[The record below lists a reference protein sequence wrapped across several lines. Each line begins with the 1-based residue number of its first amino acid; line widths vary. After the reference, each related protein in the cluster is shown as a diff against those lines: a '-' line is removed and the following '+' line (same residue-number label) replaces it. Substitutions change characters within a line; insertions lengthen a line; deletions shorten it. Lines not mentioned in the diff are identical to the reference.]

1 MKKKRRT
8 ILAVILLLSIGNFS
22 RLTNN
27 ENIRPIQFISIFVIG
42 AMTALLINEFIILFK
57 IELQSGKLNDM

>member
-1 MKKKRRT
+1 MEKKRRT
-8 ILAVILLLSIGNFS
+8 ILAIILLLSIGNFS

-42 AMTALLINEFIILFK
+42 AMTALLINEFVILFK
-57 IELQSGKLNDM
+57 AKRQ

>member
-1 MKKKRRT
+1 MEKKRRT

-42 AMTALLINEFIILFK
+42 AMTALLMNEFVILFK
-57 IELQSGKLNDM
+57 AKRQ